1 MARERTAAERTAA
14 EHAAAPR
21 TPALAARLGLLSV
34 VLFGVAY
41 MSPSI
46 VMTTF
51 GVISSTSGGAAP
63 TAYVVATVAMLITA
77 LSYGKMARILPASG
91 SAYTYAR
98 EMIDSR
104 VGFLVGWAILLDYF
118 FLPMVAWLIQSLY
131 LNAQFPAV
139 PVWGWLIA
147 NIVVTTGINILGT
160 VLADRVNKVLM
171 GLTVAGI
178 AAFVVM
184 CLHHLGGGS
193 AGSAAAPLW
202 SGHVTVGAVSAA
214 AAIAAYSFLGFDA
227 VSTLSEETVDAG
239 RTIPRGIVLT
249 VLAGGLVFVV
259 VAYVMQWVH
268 PGGHFAD
275 ESTAS
280 YTMSVLVGGRT
291 FADVVNVVV
300 LIGGFAS
307 GLAIQASTSRLMY
320 VMGRDGV
327 LPRRFFGRLHA
338 RLKTP
343 VLNLLLV
350 GAAAFIALSL
360 SLATATS
367 FINFGAFTAFTMV
380 NVCVVAHFVR
390 NRGTGAGLPLF
401 GHVVLPVLGA
411 AVDVYLLTQLS
422 STAIWLGAGWLALGI
437 VYLVAL
443 TRGFRRP
450 PPAMNLAE

>member
-1 MARERTAAERTAA
+1 MS
-14 EHAAAPR
+14 
-21 TPALAARLGLLSV
+21 TPAPALTARLGLLSV

-51 GVISSTSGGAAP
+51 GVISSTSHGAAP
-63 TAYVVATVAMLITA
+63 TAYLLATGAMLLTA
-77 LSYGKMARILPASG
+77 LSYGRMARALPASG

-98 EMIDSR
+98 EMLDAR

-139 PVWGWLIA
+139 PVWAWLVV
-147 NIVVTTGINILGT
+147 NIVVTTGINIVGT

-171 GLTVAGI
+171 ALTATGI
-178 AAFVVM
+178 AVFVVM
-184 CLHHLGGGS
+184 CLHHLSGVPAS
-193 AGSAAAPLW
+193 PVTHPLW
-202 SGHVTVGAVSAA
+202 SAPVSVGTVSAA

-227 VSTLSEETVDAG
+227 VSTLSEETRRPG

-249 VLAGGLVFVV
+249 VLTGGLVFVL

-268 PGGHFAD
+268 PGGHFHD
-275 ESTAS
+275 ESTAAYS
-280 YTMSVLVGGRT
+280 MSVLVGGGA
-291 FADVVNVVV
+291 FADVVNVVI

-307 GLAIQASTSRLMY
+307 GLAIQSSTSRLMY

-327 LPRRFFGRLHA
+327 LPRRFFGRLHP
-338 RLKTP
+338 RLRTP
-343 VLNLLLV
+343 VPNLLLV
-350 GAAAFIALSL
+350 GGAALLALNL
-360 SLATATS
+360 TLATATS
-367 FINFGAFTAFTMV
+367 FINFGAFTAFAMV
-380 NVCVVAHFVR
+380 NVCVVAYFVR
-390 NRGTGAGLPLF
+390 SRRGTGRRPSVLGY
-401 GHVVLPVLGA
+401 VVLPALGA

-422 STAIWLGAGWLALGI
+422 STAIWLGAGWLLLGI
-437 VYLVAL
+437 GYLTVL

-450 PPAMNLAE
+450 PPTMHLTDTPAARADASPQRA